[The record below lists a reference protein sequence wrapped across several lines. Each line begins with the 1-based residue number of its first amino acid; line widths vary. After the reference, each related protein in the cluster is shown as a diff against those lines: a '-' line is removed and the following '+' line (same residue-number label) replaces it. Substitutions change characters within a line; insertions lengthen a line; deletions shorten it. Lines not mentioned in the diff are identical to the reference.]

1 MIVVDTSVWIG
12 HFRRMDLPQV
22 HALRQL
28 PADEILLGD
37 VVLLEILQG
46 ESSEP
51 RADRLARELGTS
63 APNVSQHLRVLKD
76 LGLVYGERRRY
87 RIHYFLARDRFRYY
101 AELVPALLGD

>member
-1 MIVVDTSVWIG
+1 MPNLAELAPFLRALADDT
-12 HFRRMDLPQV
+12 R
-22 HALRQL
+22 LRL
-28 PADEILLGD
+28 VMLLA
-37 VVLLEILQG
+37 QQ
-46 ESSEP
+46 EP
-51 RADRLARELGTS
+51 GVAMCVNRLARELGTS